1 MTNRSISH
9 LISREQ
15 MTKSAFH
22 PSLLRCHLQPHYLQS
37 ITLSISGLQLMQQC
51 QVDQNMVD
59 QNDWF
64 LKYYPS
70 SGGVRPKTTPRR
82 M

>member
-22 PSLLRCHLQPHYLQS
+22 PSHLQPHYLQS
-37 ITLSISGLQLMQQC
+37 ITLSISGLYRMQQC
-51 QVDQNMVD
+51 HVDQNMVD
-59 QNDWF
+59 PNDWF
-64 LKYYPS
+64 FKYYPS
-70 SGGVRPKTTPRR
+70 CGGLKPKV
-82 M
+82 